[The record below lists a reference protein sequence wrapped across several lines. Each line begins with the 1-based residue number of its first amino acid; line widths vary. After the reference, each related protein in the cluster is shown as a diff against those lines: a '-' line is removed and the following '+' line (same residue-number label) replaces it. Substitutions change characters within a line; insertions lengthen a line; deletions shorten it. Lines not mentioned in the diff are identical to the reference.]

1 VVGQP
6 AKGKTVPG
14 FVARFNPIARRLLGA
29 GVPLGPNALITVR
42 GRKSGVDRTTPI
54 ALVDA
59 DGRRWVLGTFG
70 DTNWVLNL
78 RAAKT
83 ATLTVG
89 KRAEKVRAS
98 ELSKADAARYY
109 REVLA
114 PYVRRIR
121 FGRFLLTSV
130 LGAREMLDDP
140 DAAAEHHPVFELTP
154 AG

>member
-1 VVGQP
+1 MVGQVGRA
-6 AKGKTVPG
+6 AKAPG
-14 FVARFNPIARRLLGA
+14 FVAKFNPIARRLLGA
-29 GVPLGPNALITVR
+29 GVPLGPNALITIR
-42 GRKSGVDRTTPI
+42 GRKSGVDRTTPV
-54 ALVDA
+54 ALVDV

-78 RAAKT
+78 RAART

-89 KRAEKVRAS
+89 KRSEKVNAS
-98 ELSKADAARYY
+98 ELSKTEAARYY

-121 FGRFLLTSV
+121 FGRFLLGTV

-140 DAAAEHHPVFELTP
+140 DAAAEHRPVFELKP